1 MMWAIRNSIFV
12 AIGLFLLTGCGGGGS
27 AAPNATGGIDP
38 PPVVIDGPV
47 IIPTGVIELFDGN
60 SLDGLYTW
68 LELTGYDDP
77 TGVFRI
83 ENNLL
88 LVTGTEVGEVI
99 TSNRYRDYHLIL
111 EFKWGNNTFGPR
123 ATNARDSGLL
133 IHGNGVDGGAQD
145 GKWMS
150 GLQSQMIEGGM
161 GDLIIIQGVDASGNL
176 LPQSIDVETES
187 VACVLN
193 NWGCWYG
200 PPETYRWQSGGNLLT
215 FSQWDLIHHGNWDP
229 AWQDIKG
236 FRSENTLE
244 NPNGSWNQMVVVA
257 DGATVEVYFNGTK
270 VNEATNVFPAM
281 GRIQL
286 QIEWAEL
293 YVRRWELW
301 PVGQVPAPI
310 NPDPATLGS
319 IPGSDPNSIN
329 YSSTGMTS
337 VAILTTDTFYA
348 LDVDALSVWF
358 GDRGV
363 TESHG
368 RAHVEDVDGDG
379 DMELLLHF
387 NTQDTGI
394 QCGDTVATLSG
405 MTFGG
410 QAFTGSDVIRTMKC
424 R

>member
-1 MMWAIRNSIFV
+1 MMRAIRNSISV

-27 AAPNATGGIDP
+27 AVPNAMGGIDP

-47 IIPTGVIELFDGN
+47 ITPTGVIELFDGN

-88 LVTGTEVGEVI
+88 RITGTEVGEVI
-99 TSNRYRDYHLIL
+99 TSNRYENFHLIL
-111 EFKWGNNTFGPR
+111 EFKWGSNTYGPR
-123 ATNARDSGLL
+123 VNKTKDSGLL

-150 GLQSQMIEGGM
+150 SLQSQIREGGM
-161 GDLIIIQGVDASGNL
+161 GDLIIIQGVDVNGNL

-187 VACVLN
+187 VICVFDN
-193 NWGCWYG
+193 VGCWYG
-200 PPETYRWQSGGNLLT
+200 PPETYRWQDGGSLIT
-215 FSQWDLIHHGNWDP
+215 FTEWDLIHTGNWDP
-229 AWQDIKG
+229 AWQDILG
-236 FRSENTLE
+236 FRGVNSLE
-244 NPNGSWNQMVVVA
+244 NPDGNWNQMVVVA
-257 DGATVEVYFNGTK
+257 DGATVEVFFNGTK

-286 QIEWAEL
+286 QSEWAEL

-301 PVGQVPAPI
+301 PVGQAPAPI

-329 YSSTGMTS
+329 YSSAGITS

-348 LDVDALSVWF
+348 LDVDALSIKF

-379 DMELLLHF
+379 DMDLVLHF

-394 QCGDTVATLSG
+394 QCGDIVATLSG
-405 MTFGG
+405 MTYGG
-410 QAFTGSDVIRTMKC
+410 EAFTGSDVVGTLKC